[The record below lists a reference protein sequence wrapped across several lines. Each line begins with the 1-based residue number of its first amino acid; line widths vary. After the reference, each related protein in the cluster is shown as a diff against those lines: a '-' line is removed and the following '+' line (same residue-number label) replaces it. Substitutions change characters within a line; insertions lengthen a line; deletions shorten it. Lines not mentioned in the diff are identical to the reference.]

1 MSRESLLLADDEPLS
16 REFLAEALA
25 TLGFDVHAVADG
37 QQAIDAMRKQGF
49 DFIVTDLRMPQQD
62 GHAVLAASKA
72 QDPDRPVVLV
82 TAHGTMG
89 TAIQA
94 MRGGADDILEKPASL
109 HDLELMTARVRERRR
124 LLRENRCLRAE
135 AVGDEMVVAGPK
147 TQAVVALVE
156 RIARSKAT
164 VLIRGESGSGKE
176 RVAALLHR
184 CSDRRD
190 KPFVKVNC
198 AAIPEP
204 LMESEMFGH
213 EQGAFTG
220 AGKRREG
227 RFELADGGTLF
238 LDEIGETSPAMQSK
252 LLRALQE
259 GEFQRVG
266 GSKTVKVDVRV
277 VAATN
282 RDLWKD
288 VQQGRFREDL
298 YYRLDVVPIT
308 VPSLRERTE
317 EIVPLAKRFLRKGL
331 SLTRSAEAALREWS
345 WPGNVRELQNVIQRA
360 SLLVDGDVVDGP
372 QMRAWLRPDAGGAVP
387 ATPTSASSVDG
398 DGDGNAAMIEGDPIE
413 ALVGRKLDEVT
424 DGLVLRTLQRCS
436 GNRTKTAD
444 VLGIGVRTLFNRLRE
459 LQQETRA

>member
-1 MSRESLLLADDEPLS
+1 MSRELLLLADDEPLS
-16 REFLAEALA
+16 RDFLAEALQG
-25 TLGFDVHAVADG
+25 LGFEVHAVVDG
-37 QQAIDAMRKQGF
+37 QQAIDAMRKQTF
-49 DFIVTDLRMPQQD
+49 DFVLTDLRMPNQD

-72 QDPDRPVVLV
+72 QDPDRAVVLV

-94 MRGGADDILEKPASL
+94 MRGGADDILEKPVAL
-109 HDLELMTARVRERRR
+109 HDLELMTARLRERRR
-124 LLRENRCLRAE
+124 LLRENRYFRAE
-135 AVGDEMVVAGPK
+135 SVGEEMVVAGPK
-147 TQAVVALVE
+147 MQAVVALVE

-164 VLIRGESGSGKE
+164 ALIRGESGTGKE

-198 AAIPEP
+198 AAIPEA
-204 LMESEMFGH
+204 LMESELFGH

-220 AGKRREG
+220 AGKRHEG

-238 LDEIGETSPAMQSK
+238 LDEIGETTPAMQTK
-252 LLRALQE
+252 LLRVLQE
-259 GEFQRVG
+259 GELQRVG
-266 GSKTVKVDVRV
+266 GNKTVKVDVRV

-308 VPSLRERTE
+308 LPPLRERPE
-317 EIVPLAKRFLRKGL
+317 EIVPLARNFLRKGL
-331 SLTRSAEAALREWS
+331 ALTRSAEVALREWR

-360 SLLVDGDVVDGP
+360 SLLAETDVVDGP
-372 QMRAWLRPDAGGAVP
+372 QLRGWLRPDVDAVP
-387 ATPTSASSVDG
+387 TLSVHESTGEPQTD
-398 DGDGNAAMIEGDPIE
+398 AIA
-413 ALVGRKLDEVT
+413 ALVGRTLDGVT
-424 DGLVLRTLQRCS
+424 DDLVMRTLQRCN
-436 GNRTKTAD
+436 GNRTKTAEM
-444 VLGIGVRTLFNRLRE
+444 LGIGVRTLFNRLRE
-459 LQQETRA
+459 LQQGSPS

>member
-1 MSRESLLLADDEPLS
+1 MSREALLLADDEPLS
-16 REFLAEALA
+16 RDFLAEALA
-25 TLGFDVHAVADG
+25 TLGFDVHAVVDG
-37 QQAIDAMRKQGF
+37 QQAIDAMRKQAF
-49 DFIVTDLRMPQQD
+49 DFVVTDLRMPNQD
-62 GHAVLAASKA
+62 GNAVLAASKA

-89 TAIQA
+89 TAIEA
-94 MRGGADDILEKPASL
+94 LRGGADDILEKPASL
-109 HDLELMTARVRERRR
+109 HDLELMTARIRERRR
-124 LLRENRCLRAE
+124 LLRENRYFRAE
-135 AVGDEMVVAGPK
+135 SVGDDMVVAGPK

-164 VLIRGESGSGKE
+164 VLIRGESGTGKE

-184 CSDRRD
+184 CSDRRE

-198 AAIPEP
+198 AALPEA
-204 LMESEMFGH
+204 LMESELFGH

-220 AGKRREG
+220 AGRRREG

-238 LDEIGETSPAMQSK
+238 LDEIGETTPAMQSK
-252 LLRALQE
+252 LLRVLQE

-266 GSKTVKVDVRV
+266 GTKTVRVDVRV

-308 VPSLRERTE
+308 LPPLREREE

-331 SLTRSAEAALREWS
+331 TLTRAAENALREWR
-345 WPGNVRELQNVIQRA
+345 WPGNVRELQNVLQRA
-360 SLLVDGDVVDGP
+360 SLLAEGDVVDAP
-372 QMRAWLRPDAGGAVP
+372 QLRSWLRNDSGDASKANASDAGPGISGGEV
-387 ATPTSASSVDG
+387 G
-398 DGDGNAAMIEGDPIE
+398 DAESGDPIGT
-413 ALVGRKLDEVT
+413 LVGRRLDEVT
-424 DGLVLRTLQRCS
+424 DELVLRTLQRHN
-436 GNRTKTAD
+436 GNRTKTAE

-459 LQQETRA
+459 LQQESPS

>member
-1 MSRESLLLADDEPLS
+1 MSREALLLADDEPLS
-16 REFLAEALA
+16 RDFLAEALA
-25 TLGFDVHAVADG
+25 TLGFDVHAVVDG
-37 QQAIDAMRKQGF
+37 QQAIDAMRKQAF
-49 DFIVTDLRMPQQD
+49 DFVVTDLRMPNQD
-62 GHAVLAASKA
+62 GNAVLAASKA

-89 TAIQA
+89 TAIEA
-94 MRGGADDILEKPASL
+94 LRGGADDILEKPASL
-109 HDLELMTARVRERRR
+109 HDLELMTARIRERRR
-124 LLRENRCLRAE
+124 LLRENRYFRAE
-135 AVGDEMVVAGPK
+135 SVGDDMVVAGPK

-164 VLIRGESGSGKE
+164 VLIRGESGTGKE

-184 CSDRRD
+184 CSDRRE

-198 AAIPEP
+198 AALPEA
-204 LMESEMFGH
+204 LMESELFGH

-220 AGKRREG
+220 AGRRREG

-238 LDEIGETSPAMQSK
+238 LDEIGETTPAMQSK
-252 LLRALQE
+252 LLRVLQE

-266 GSKTVKVDVRV
+266 GTKTVRVDVRV

-308 VPSLRERTE
+308 LPPLREREE

-331 SLTRSAEAALREWS
+331 TLTRAAENALREWR
-345 WPGNVRELQNVIQRA
+345 WPGNVRELQNVLQRA
-360 SLLVDGDVVDGP
+360 SLLAEGDVVDAP
-372 QMRAWLRPDAGGAVP
+372 QLRSWLRNDSGDASKANASDAGAGISGGEV
-387 ATPTSASSVDG
+387 G
-398 DGDGNAAMIEGDPIE
+398 DAESGDPIGT
-413 ALVGRKLDEVT
+413 LVGRRLDEVT
-424 DGLVLRTLQRCS
+424 DELVLRTLQRHN
-436 GNRTKTAD
+436 GNRTKTAE

-459 LQQETRA
+459 LQQESPS

>member
-1 MSRESLLLADDEPLS
+1 MSREALLLADDEPLS
-16 REFLAEALA
+16 RDFLAEALA
-25 TLGFDVHAVADG
+25 TLGFDVHAVVDG
-37 QQAIDAMRKQGF
+37 QQAIDAMRKQAF
-49 DFIVTDLRMPQQD
+49 DFVVTDLRMPNQD
-62 GHAVLAASKA
+62 GNAVLAASKA

-89 TAIQA
+89 TAIEA
-94 MRGGADDILEKPASL
+94 LRGGADDILEKPASL
-109 HDLELMTARVRERRR
+109 HDLELMTARIRERRR
-124 LLRENRCLRAE
+124 LLRENRYFRAE
-135 AVGDEMVVAGPK
+135 SVGDDMVVAGPK

-164 VLIRGESGSGKE
+164 VLIRGESGTGKE

-184 CSDRRD
+184 CSDRRE

-198 AAIPEP
+198 AALPEA
-204 LMESEMFGH
+204 LMESELFGH

-220 AGKRREG
+220 AGRRREG

-238 LDEIGETSPAMQSK
+238 LDEIGETTPAMQSK
-252 LLRALQE
+252 LLRVLQE

-266 GSKTVKVDVRV
+266 GTKTVKVDVRV

-308 VPSLRERTE
+308 LPPLREREE

-331 SLTRSAEAALREWS
+331 TLTRAAENALREWR
-345 WPGNVRELQNVIQRA
+345 WPGNVRELQNVLQRA
-360 SLLVDGDVVDGP
+360 SLLAEGDVVDAP
-372 QMRAWLRPDAGGAVP
+372 QLRSWLRNDSGDASKANASDAGAGISGGEV
-387 ATPTSASSVDG
+387 G
-398 DGDGNAAMIEGDPIE
+398 DAESGDPIGT
-413 ALVGRKLDEVT
+413 LVGRRLDEVT
-424 DGLVLRTLQRCS
+424 DELVLRTLQRHN
-436 GNRTKTAD
+436 GNRTKTAE

-459 LQQETRA
+459 LQQESPS

>member
-1 MSRESLLLADDEPLS
+1 MSREALLLADDEPLS
-16 REFLAEALA
+16 RDFLAEALA
-25 TLGFDVHAVADG
+25 TLGFEVHAVVDG
-37 QQAIDAMRKQGF
+37 QQAIDAMRKQAF
-49 DFIVTDLRMPQQD
+49 DFVVTDLRMPNQD

-89 TAIQA
+89 TAIEA
-94 MRGGADDILEKPASL
+94 LRGGADDILEKPASL
-109 HDLELMTARVRERRR
+109 HDLELMTARIRERRR
-124 LLRENRCLRAE
+124 LLRENRYFRAE
-135 AVGDEMVVAGPK
+135 SVGDDMVVAGPK

-164 VLIRGESGSGKE
+164 VLIRGESGTGKE

-184 CSDRRD
+184 CSDRRE

-198 AAIPEP
+198 AALPEA
-204 LMESEMFGH
+204 LMESELFGH

-220 AGKRREG
+220 AGRRREG

-238 LDEIGETSPAMQSK
+238 LDEIGETTPAMQSK
-252 LLRALQE
+252 LLRVLQE

-266 GSKTVKVDVRV
+266 GTKTVKVDVRV

-308 VPSLRERTE
+308 LPPLRERPE

-331 SLTRSAEAALREWS
+331 ALTRAAENALREWR
-345 WPGNVRELQNVIQRA
+345 WPGNVRELQNVLQRA
-360 SLLVDGDVVDGP
+360 SLLAEGEVVDAP
-372 QMRAWLRPDAGGAVP
+372 QLRSWLRHDGADAPQA
-387 ATPTSASSVDG
+387 SASDSRVGISGVEAG
-398 DGDGNAAMIEGDPIE
+398 DADAGDPIGT
-413 ALVGRKLDEVT
+413 LVGRRLDEVT
-424 DGLVLRTLQRCS
+424 DELVLRTLQRHN
-436 GNRTKTAD
+436 GNRTKTAE

-459 LQQETRA
+459 LQQETPS

>member
-1 MSRESLLLADDEPLS
+1 MSREALLLADDEPLS
-16 REFLAEALA
+16 RDFLAEALA
-25 TLGFDVHAVADG
+25 TLGFDVHAVVDG
-37 QQAIDAMRKQGF
+37 QQAIDAMRKQAF
-49 DFIVTDLRMPQQD
+49 DFVVTDLRMPNQD
-62 GHAVLAASKA
+62 GNAVLAASKA

-89 TAIQA
+89 TAIEA
-94 MRGGADDILEKPASL
+94 LRGGADDILEKPASL
-109 HDLELMTARVRERRR
+109 HDLELMTARIRERRR
-124 LLRENRCLRAE
+124 LLRENRYFRAE
-135 AVGDEMVVAGPK
+135 SVGDDMVVAGPK

-164 VLIRGESGSGKE
+164 VLIRGESGTGKE

-184 CSDRRD
+184 CSDRRE

-198 AAIPEP
+198 AALPEA
-204 LMESEMFGH
+204 LMESELFGH

-220 AGKRREG
+220 AGRRREG

-238 LDEIGETSPAMQSK
+238 LDEIGETTPAMQSK
-252 LLRALQE
+252 LLRVLQE

-266 GSKTVKVDVRV
+266 GTKTVKVDVRV

-308 VPSLRERTE
+308 LPPLREREE

-331 SLTRSAEAALREWS
+331 TLTRAAENALREWR
-345 WPGNVRELQNVIQRA
+345 WPGNVRELQNVLQRA
-360 SLLVDGDVVDGP
+360 SLLAEGDVVDAP
-372 QMRAWLRPDAGGAVP
+372 QLRSWLRNDSGDASKANASDAGAGISGGEV
-387 ATPTSASSVDG
+387 G
-398 DGDGNAAMIEGDPIE
+398 DAESGDPIGT
-413 ALVGRKLDEVT
+413 LVGRRLDEVT
-424 DGLVLRTLQRCS
+424 DELVLRTLQRHN
-436 GNRTKTAD
+436 GNRTKTAE

-459 LQQETRA
+459 LQQETPS

>member
-1 MSRESLLLADDEPLS
+1 MSREALLLADDEPLS
-16 REFLAEALA
+16 RDFLAEALA
-25 TLGFDVHAVADG
+25 TLGFDVHAVVDG
-37 QQAIDAMRKQGF
+37 QQAIDAMRKQAF
-49 DFIVTDLRMPQQD
+49 DFVVTDLRMPNQD
-62 GHAVLAASKA
+62 GNAVLAASKA

-89 TAIQA
+89 TAIEA
-94 MRGGADDILEKPASL
+94 LRGGADDILEKPASL
-109 HDLELMTARVRERRR
+109 HDLELMTARIRERRR
-124 LLRENRCLRAE
+124 LLRENRYFRAE
-135 AVGDEMVVAGPK
+135 SVGDDMVVAGPK

-164 VLIRGESGSGKE
+164 VLIRGESGTGKE

-184 CSDRRD
+184 CSDRRE

-198 AAIPEP
+198 AALPEA
-204 LMESEMFGH
+204 LMESELFGH

-220 AGKRREG
+220 AGRRREG

-238 LDEIGETSPAMQSK
+238 LDEIGETTPAMQSK
-252 LLRALQE
+252 LLRVLQE

-266 GSKTVKVDVRV
+266 GTKTVKVDVRV

-308 VPSLRERTE
+308 LPPLREREE

-331 SLTRSAEAALREWS
+331 TLTRAAENALREWR
-345 WPGNVRELQNVIQRA
+345 WPGNVRELQNVLQRA
-360 SLLVDGDVVDGP
+360 SLLAEGDVVDAP
-372 QMRAWLRPDAGGAVP
+372 QLRSWLRNDSGDASKANASDAGPGISGGEV
-387 ATPTSASSVDG
+387 G
-398 DGDGNAAMIEGDPIE
+398 DAESGDPIGT
-413 ALVGRKLDEVT
+413 LVGRRLDEVT
-424 DGLVLRTLQRCS
+424 DELVLRTLQRHN
-436 GNRTKTAD
+436 GNRTKTAE

-459 LQQETRA
+459 LQQESPS